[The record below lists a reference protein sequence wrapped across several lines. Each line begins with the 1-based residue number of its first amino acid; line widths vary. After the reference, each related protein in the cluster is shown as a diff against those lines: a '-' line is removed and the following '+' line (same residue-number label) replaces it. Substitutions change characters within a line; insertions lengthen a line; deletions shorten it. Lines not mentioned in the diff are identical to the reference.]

1 MFPDLSHLLPQ
12 AVNGLVPAGVVLAA
26 GVLAARFALRGR
38 PVWQFLCR
46 FAAFAGFTVL
56 LAAADVA
63 PVMPTPAMAWT
74 VAYVTISVFKAAWWL
89 AAAWLVAG
97 FLRALLVF
105 KRKSVE
111 TRFLQ
116 DLFAAFA
123 YVGAVLGIIAYVL
136 DIPVSGLLA
145 ASGVIAIVL
154 GLALQSTLG
163 DMFSGVVLNLA
174 KPFHPGDWVIL
185 DGGIEGRVVETNWR
199 ATQILTLMN
208 DLAVVPNSIIAKTK
222 LVNASEPSE
231 VHGLMLTVRLDP
243 AVSPRIAAAMLDTA
257 LLSCNT
263 ILRVPVATVMIR
275 SWDASALECELTVFV
290 AEIGQ
295 APAARNEVFDRVFRH
310 CASSG
315 IRVAPPAGS
324 DLILPVQPA
333 PTVPED
339 LPLRLLQHLPLFVSL
354 SEAERRLLAPK
365 MHRRTFKAGDT
376 IVEQGTVPQ
385 ALFILGSGVL
395 AALQQH
401 EGGEVEMFRLAPG
414 DCFAQASVLT
424 GAPAAFRVSAL
435 SQAMVYE
442 IAKADI
448 APLLQARPGIAAE
461 LSQIMAKRETTT
473 RMRLTELDD
482 SAAHV
487 DSLAERLVGRMR
499 TVFGLG

>member
-1 MFPDLSHLLPQ
+1 MCVIEASRSHGFPDLSHLPPHV
-12 AVNGLVPAGVVLAA
+12 VNGLIPAGVVLAA
-26 GVLAARFALRGR
+26 GVLAARTVLRGR

-56 LAAADVA
+56 LAAADAA
-63 PVMPTPAMAWT
+63 PLTPTPAMAWT
-74 VAYVTISVFKAAWWL
+74 VAYVTISVFKAAWWF

-123 YVGAVLGIIAYVL
+123 YIGAVLGIIAYVL

-199 ATQILTLMN
+199 ATQIRTLMN
-208 DLAVVPNSIIAKTK
+208 DLAIVPNSIIAKAR

-231 VHGLMLTVRLDP
+231 VHGLVLTVRLDP
-243 AVSPRIAAAMLDTA
+243 AVPPRIAVAMLNTA

-275 SWDASALECELTVFV
+275 SWDAGRVGMRADGVRRRGRPRSCCPERGVRPRVPPLRVVGHTR
-290 AEIGQ
+290 G
-295 APAARNEVFDRVFRH
+295 APGRQRLDPAGPARAAR
-310 CASSG
+310 
-315 IRVAPPAGS
+315 P
-324 DLILPVQPA
+324 
-333 PTVPED
+333 
-339 LPLRLLQHLPLFVSL
+339 
-354 SEAERRLLAPK
+354 
-365 MHRRTFKAGDT
+365 
-376 IVEQGTVPQ
+376 
-385 ALFILGSGVL
+385 
-395 AALQQH
+395 
-401 EGGEVEMFRLAPG
+401 
-414 DCFAQASVLT
+414 
-424 GAPAAFRVSAL
+424 
-435 SQAMVYE
+435 
-442 IAKADI
+442 
-448 APLLQARPGIAAE
+448 
-461 LSQIMAKRETTT
+461 
-473 RMRLTELDD
+473 
-482 SAAHV
+482 
-487 DSLAERLVGRMR
+487 
-499 TVFGLG
+499 